1 MRSQCKSRCNS
12 NRMGGFYYR
21 PRRAAAPSFLNT
33 ALSLS
38 EKYGYLGA
46 LSQNGRLELA
56 GASRLLWWVNN
67 RFSLLF
73 FPGGGNAMPGYIKLF
88 REIQE
93 DWTWQLLP
101 FSPGQ
106 AWVDILLLANH
117 ATKKVPFDGGFVEVE
132 RGQFITSIRKLGNRW
147 GWSRTKVIN
156 FLTSLQNDNKIS
168 VFSDTKKTVITVIK
182 YDYWQGCQ
190 DTKKP
195 QESHRKDT
203 KKPQKS
209 LNKNDKNDKNE
220 KKEEYTALADRI
232 IEHLNREAEKKR
244 PFEKCEANRDI
255 IRIRAQKREK
265 EGKTLEQIEAE
276 MKHAITAMSSYWKGD
291 SKMEPYLC
299 LQTLIKTNNYYK
311 YITRDIKV
319 TASSKEAP
327 DCSNMTVK
335 QKRKMYG
342 VDEWKLKKT
351 EKEL

>member
-12 NRMGGFYYR
+12 NRMGGSFYG

-93 DWTWQLLP
+93 DWTWQSLP

-168 VFSDTKKTVITVIK
+168 VFSDTKKTVITVVK
-182 YDYWQGCQ
+182 YDYWQGCR

-195 QESHRKDT
+195 QEGHGKDT
-203 KKPQKS
+203 EEPQKS
-209 LNKNDKNDKNE
+209 PNKKDKKVINE
-220 KKEEYTALADRI
+220 KKKEYILLANRI
-232 IEHLNREAEKKR
+232 IDYFNQITGMKK
-244 PFEKCEANRDI
+244 ECCETNQDI
-255 IRIRAQKREK
+255 IRIRAEKRIK
-265 EGKTLEQIEAE
+265 EGKELAEIEEE
-276 MKHAITAMSSYWKGD
+276 MRRVIRVKYSHWKD
-291 SKMEPYLC
+291 KPEMQEYIRLDTMI
-299 LQTLIKTNNYYK
+299 QRKKYYE
-311 YITRDIKV
+311 YIDQKEKQGN
-319 TASSKEAP
+319 AGKEAP
-327 DCSNMTVK
+327 DCSNMTVT

-342 VDEWKLKKT
+342 VDEWKLKKM

>member
-1 MRSQCKSRCNS
+1 MSQVAVISYCLGAGVGNPGLFS
-12 NRMGGFYYR
+12 FF
-21 PRRAAAPSFLNT
+21 FLNIV
-33 ALSLS
+33 LPLS

-132 RGQFITSIRKLGNRW
+132 RGQFITSIRKLGKRW

-195 QESHRKDT
+195 QKSHRKDT

-209 LNKNDKNDKNE
+209 LNKNDKKGKNE
-220 KKEEYTALADRI
+220 KKKEYILLANRI
-232 IEHLNREAEKKR
+232 IDYFNQITGMKK
-244 PFEKCEANRDI
+244 ECCETNQDI
-255 IRIRAQKREK
+255 IRIRAEKRIK
-265 EGKTLEQIEAE
+265 EGKELAEIEEE
-276 MKHAITAMSSYWKGD
+276 MRRVIRVKYSHWKD
-291 SKMEPYLC
+291 SPEMQEYIRLD
-299 LQTLIKTNNYYK
+299 TLIQRKKYYE
-311 YITRDIKV
+311 YIDQKERMDISDKG
-319 TASSKEAP
+319 TP
-327 DCSNMTVK
+327 DYSNMTLEE
-335 QKRKMYG
+335 KRKAFG
-342 VDEWKLKKT
+342 VDEWKSG
-351 EKEL
+351 KETKQ